1 MDSGRSIRHNE
12 SMQKARALS
21 VHLLTASGA
30 VFAMLAM
37 LAAVE
42 ANWAMMFL
50 WLLVALVVD
59 GIDGPLAR
67 RYNVTLHAARYD
79 GVLLDL
85 IIDYLTYAFIPA
97 YALYASGMVPGWLG
111 WGVLIVIP
119 FTSAMYFADT
129 RMKTLDKSFLGF
141 PSCWNMV
148 ALLCFVLTPAPGVI
162 FAAILALALA
172 MFVPLKFVH
181 PTRTKRWRTV
191 TLPVACLWIG
201 VGIWAT
207 WVRFDLPDAAALV
220 FALCSAYLLLAGI
233 AHQVIRKPQTS
244 GASSAS

>member
-1 MDSGRSIRHNE
+1 MSP
-12 SMQKARALS
+12 KARALS

-50 WLLVALVVD
+50 WLLVALIVD
-59 GIDGPLAR
+59 GVDGPLAR

-97 YALYASGMVPGWLG
+97 YALYASGLVPGWLG
-111 WGVLIVIP
+111 WGILIIIP

-129 RMKTLDKSFLGF
+129 RMKTDDKSFLGF
-141 PSCWNMV
+141 PGCFNMLALV
-148 ALLCFVLTPAPGVI
+148 AFVLSPAPWII
-162 FAAILALALA
+162 FAATLALAFA
-172 MFVPLKFVH
+172 MFLPLKFVH
-181 PTRTKRWRTV
+181 PTRTKRWRPL
-191 TLPVACLWIG
+191 TLPIASLWIG
-201 VGIWAT
+201 IGIWAT
-207 WVRFDLPDAAALV
+207 WVRFDLPDYAAVA
-220 FALCSAYLLLAGI
+220 FAITSGYLLLAGI
-233 AHQVIRKPQTS
+233 AHQVLRQT
-244 GASSAS
+244 